1 MDCFQNHCRIIHLA
15 SFVHTLNF
23 WNAVSSVVTIIC
35 CLTPVMIIWFTI
47 VCNNCEMFQL
57 FFSPPVFA
65 TFATLTYFDKTARI
79 FHIHRDPVYR
89 MHQSTKHCDMVA
101 EKGWIYQ
108 NIWKVDLNCVA
119 QTPSYHKTLQLINL
133 FCAEPRNFNLGF
145 WNKIVLEFLLSKP
158 DIIFIF
164 LGFEGVWRLIT
175 FLHARRSQCYLLN
188 MNSEHVANIWK
199 SPDPATKSNYP

>member
-1 MDCFQNHCRIIHLA
+1 MFAIIVKCFII
-15 SFVHTLNF
+15 
-23 WNAVSSVVTIIC
+23 
-35 CLTPVMIIWFTI
+35 
-47 VCNNCEMFQL
+47 

-164 LGFEGVWRLIT
+164 LWVWRGLKIDHI
-175 FLHARRSQCYLLN
+175 FARTPKPVLSFEY
-188 MNSEHVANIWK
+188 E
-199 SPDPATKSNYP
+199 

>member
-1 MDCFQNHCRIIHLA
+1 MG
-15 SFVHTLNF
+15 FVF
-23 WNAVSSVVTIIC
+23 
-35 CLTPVMIIWFTI
+35 
-47 VCNNCEMFQL
+47 
-57 FFSPPVFA
+57 
-65 TFATLTYFDKTARI
+65 FATLTYFDKTARI

-101 EKGWIYQ
+101 KKGWIYQ
-108 NIWKVDLNCVA
+108 NIRKVDQNSVA